1 MLTKNNGGKMLLGE
15 KIKAARQAKGITQ
28 SQLAADKLT
37 RNMISRIETGTAN
50 PSLDT
55 IKYIAKSLSL
65 PVSYLLSEDDDLLFY
80 EKKEKI
86 SVIYSAYAS
95 KDYTYCI
102 EKIDSLSGID
112 DELAYILTSSLFE
125 RGRQNVIRGALRSA
139 VSDFERAEKT
149 ANLTVLNTVHI
160 TSVMKIYKSIASNI
174 QAPLLE
180 FDETKYI
187 DGLYGTFDYDMYKYL
202 VQDYDYEFRDESIRS
217 HAIAKKLIRER
228 RYSDALVK
236 LIEASEK
243 AARMGYNSFVIFG
256 VYTDLEQCYKQLFD
270 FENAYRYATKRMSML
285 EGFKT

>member
-1 MLTKNNGGKMLLGE
+1 MLLGE
-15 KIKAARQAKGITQ
+15 KIRSARQSRGITQ
-28 SQLAADKLT
+28 SQLAGDRLT

-55 IKYIAKSLSL
+55 IKYLAKNLSL

-86 SVIYSAYAS
+86 SVIYSAYTT
-95 KDYTYCI
+95 KDYSYCI

-112 DELAYILTSSLFE
+112 DELAYILAVSLFE
-125 RGRQNVIRGALRSA
+125 RGKKNVIRGALRSA
-139 VSDFERAEKT
+139 VEDFDRAEKT
-149 ANLTVLNTVHI
+149 AQLTVLSTVHI
-160 TSVMKIYKSIASNI
+160 TSVMKMYRSIASNI

-180 FDETKYI
+180 FDDAEYM
-187 DGLYGTFDYDMYKYL
+187 DGLYGTFDYDMYRYL
-202 VQDYDYEFRDESIRS
+202 IQDYDYEFRDDGIRL

-228 RYSDALVK
+228 RYSDAVSK
-236 LIEASEK
+236 LLEASEISASK
-243 AARMGYNSFVIFG
+243 GYNSFVVFG
-256 VYTDLEQCYKQLFD
+256 IYADLEQCYKQLFD

>member
-1 MLTKNNGGKMLLGE
+1 MLLDE
-15 KIKAARQAKGITQ
+15 KIRSARQARGITQ
-28 SQLAADKLT
+28 SQLAGDRLT

-55 IKYIAKSLSL
+55 IKYLAANHSL

-86 SVIYSAYAS
+86 SVIYSAYIA
-95 KDYTYCI
+95 KDYSYCI

-112 DELAYILTSSLFE
+112 DELAYILVVSLFE
-125 RGRQNVIRGALRSA
+125 RGKQNVIRGALRSA
-139 VSDFERAEKT
+139 GEDFKRAEKT
-149 ANLTVLNTVHI
+149 ADLTALSTVHI
-160 TSVMKIYKSIASNI
+160 TSVMKMYKSIASNI

-180 FDETKYI
+180 FDDGEYM
-187 DGLYGTFDYDMYKYL
+187 DGLYATFDCDMYRYL
-202 VQDYDYEFRDESIRS
+202 IQDYDYEFKDESIRL

-228 RYSDALVK
+228 RYSDAVTK
-236 LIEASEK
+236 LLEASEK
-243 AARMGYNSFVIFG
+243 VASKGDNSFVVFG
-256 VYTDLEQCYKQLFD
+256 IYADLEQCYKQLFD

>member
-1 MLTKNNGGKMLLGE
+1 MLLGE
-15 KIKAARQAKGITQ
+15 KIRSARQSRGITQ
-28 SQLAADKLT
+28 SQLAGDRLT

-55 IKYIAKSLSL
+55 IKYLAKNLSL

-86 SVIYSAYAS
+86 SVIYSAYTT
-95 KDYTYCI
+95 KDYSYCI

-112 DELAYILTSSLFE
+112 DELAYILAVSLFE
-125 RGRQNVIRGALRSA
+125 RGKKNVIRGALRSA
-139 VSDFERAEKT
+139 VEDFDRAEKT
-149 ANLTVLNTVHI
+149 AQLTVLSTVHI
-160 TSVMKIYKSIASNI
+160 TSVMKMYRSIASNI

-180 FDETKYI
+180 FDDAEYM
-187 DGLYGTFDYDMYKYL
+187 DGLYGTFDYDMYRYL
-202 VQDYDYEFRDESIRS
+202 IQDYDYEFRDDGIRL

-228 RYSDALVK
+228 RYSDAVSK
-236 LIEASEK
+236 LLEASEISASK
-243 AARMGYNSFVIFG
+243 GYNSFVVFG
-256 VYTDLEQCYKQLFD
+256 IYADLEQCYKQLSD

>member
-1 MLTKNNGGKMLLGE
+1 MLLGE
-15 KIKAARQAKGITQ
+15 KIRSARQSRCITQ
-28 SQLAADKLT
+28 SQLAGDRLT

-55 IKYIAKSLSL
+55 IKYLAKNLSL

-86 SVIYSAYAS
+86 SVIYSAYTT
-95 KDYTYCI
+95 KDYSYCI

-112 DELAYILTSSLFE
+112 DELAYILTVSLFE
-125 RGRQNVIRGALRSA
+125 RGKKNVIRGALRSA
-139 VSDFERAEKT
+139 VEDFDRAEKT
-149 ANLTVLNTVHI
+149 AQLTVLSTVHI
-160 TSVMKIYKSIASNI
+160 TSVMKMYRSIASNI

-180 FDETKYI
+180 FDDAEYI
-187 DGLYGTFDYDMYKYL
+187 DGLYGTFDYDMYRYL
-202 VQDYDYEFRDESIRS
+202 IQDYDYEFRDDGIRL

-228 RYSDALVK
+228 RYSDAVSK
-236 LIEASEK
+236 LLEASEISASK
-243 AARMGYNSFVIFG
+243 GYNSFVVFG
-256 VYTDLEQCYKQLFD
+256 IYADLEQCYKQLFD

>member
-1 MLTKNNGGKMLLGE
+1 MLLGE
-15 KIKAARQAKGITQ
+15 KIRSARQSRGITQ
-28 SQLAADKLT
+28 SQLAGDRLT

-55 IKYIAKSLSL
+55 IKYLAKNLSL

-86 SVIYSAYAS
+86 SVIYSAYTT
-95 KDYTYCI
+95 KDYSYCI

-112 DELAYILTSSLFE
+112 DELAYILAVSLFE
-125 RGRQNVIRGALRSA
+125 RGKKNVIRGALRSA
-139 VSDFERAEKT
+139 VEDFDRAEKT
-149 ANLTVLNTVHI
+149 AQLTVLSTVHI
-160 TSVMKIYKSIASNI
+160 TSVMKMYRSIASNI

-180 FDETKYI
+180 FDDAEYM
-187 DGLYGTFDYDMYKYL
+187 DGLYGTFDYDMYRYL
-202 VQDYDYEFRDESIRS
+202 IQDYDYEFRDDGIRL

-228 RYSDALVK
+228 RYSDAVSK
-236 LIEASEK
+236 LLEASEISANK
-243 AARMGYNSFVIFG
+243 GYNSFVVFG
-256 VYTDLEQCYKQLFD
+256 IYADLEQCYKQLFD

>member
-1 MLTKNNGGKMLLGE
+1 MLLGE
-15 KIKAARQAKGITQ
+15 KIRSARQSRGITQ
-28 SQLAADKLT
+28 SQLAGDRLT

-55 IKYIAKSLSL
+55 IKYLAKNLSL

-86 SVIYSAYAS
+86 SVIYSAYTA
-95 KDYTYCI
+95 KDYSYCI

-112 DELAYILTSSLFE
+112 DELAYILAVSLFE
-125 RGRQNVIRGALRSA
+125 RGKKNVIRGALRSA
-139 VSDFERAEKT
+139 VEDFDRAEKT
-149 ANLTVLNTVHI
+149 AQLTVLSTVHI
-160 TSVMKIYKSIASNI
+160 TSVMKMYRSIASNI

-180 FDETKYI
+180 FDDAEYM
-187 DGLYGTFDYDMYKYL
+187 DGLYGTFDYDMYRYL
-202 VQDYDYEFRDESIRS
+202 IQDYDYEFRDDGIRL

-228 RYSDALVK
+228 RYSDAVSK
-236 LIEASEK
+236 LLEASEISASK
-243 AARMGYNSFVIFG
+243 GYNSFVVFG
-256 VYTDLEQCYKQLFD
+256 IYADLEQCYKQLFD